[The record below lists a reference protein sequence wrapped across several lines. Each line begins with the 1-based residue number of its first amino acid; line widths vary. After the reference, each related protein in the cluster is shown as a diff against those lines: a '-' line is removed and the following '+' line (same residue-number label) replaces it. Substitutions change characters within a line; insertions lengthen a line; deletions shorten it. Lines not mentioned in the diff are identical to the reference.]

1 MADRL
6 VIDVSDLAAG
16 HYVVRSHG
24 HSVRFTKI
32 H

>member
-24 HSVRFTKI
+24 HVRFTKI